1 MFYIHIPIN
10 YLPTGCVTML
20 QSTLIVIIYIRIHHY
35 MCVMVTLEAGHVT
48 NCAIIYIYTMLYN
61 SMYLELNT
69 QTTTMLRENSPFF
82 ISLNHVSIK
91 NEHLA
96 TINLSGNVNRIYS
109 QNLR

>member
-1 MFYIHIPIN
+1 
-10 YLPTGCVTML
+10 
-20 QSTLIVIIYIRIHHY
+20 
-35 MCVMVTLEAGHVT
+35 MCVMVTLDAGHVT
-48 NCAIIYIYTMLYN
+48 KCAIIYIYTTLYN

-69 QTTTMLRENSPFF
+69 QTNTMLRENSP

-109 QNLR
+109 QTYVNGH